1 MGNDIKMK
9 IGFVGTG
16 KLGLPVSLMYASKG
30 HELLCFDTNPDF
42 YNETANPI
50 DFLFEE
56 ELDPNNEGP
65 LREWLRDKH
74 LNLKFTNLS
83 NVINQ
88 SDIVFVAVQT
98 PHSKKYEGS
107 TRLPD
112 DRVDFDYTY
121 LRKCIEDIN
130 DVCIKSVPV
139 VIISTVLPGT
149 IRREIIPC
157 LSENIKLCYNP
168 YFIAMGTVARDC
180 LFPEFIL
187 LGTHD
192 IEASE
197 QVTLF
202 YKTICDCPVFS
213 TSIENAEMIKVTYN
227 TFITTKVVLA
237 NTIMDLCTRL
247 PGTNC
252 DEIINGLS
260 LGTRRI
266 LSPAYLRGGMGD
278 GGGCHPRDNIAL
290 SWLTRSVGLH
300 YDLYDSI
307 MKLRESQCET
317 IAKYIKE
324 QYDLTQMP
332 VCLLGK
338 SFKPNTSITTGS
350 SAVLL
355 GEILKEYGIPFAFH
369 DPHIENTL
377 ISEEPSIFCVTC
389 SHDKFLTYT
398 LPHGSILIDPHRRYK
413 SCIVNGVYIPLGM
426 NSN

>member
-1 MGNDIKMK
+1 MK

-16 KLGLPVSLMYASKG
+16 KLGLPVSLMYATKG
-30 HELLCFDTNPDF
+30 HELLCFDTNSNF
-42 YNETANPI
+42 YKENADPI
-50 DFLFEE
+50 DFLFDEE
-56 ELDPNNEGP
+56 RDPDNNGS
-65 LREWLRDKH
+65 LKEWLIGKE
-74 LNLKFTNLS
+74 LNLKFTDLKT
-83 NVINQ
+83 VITN

-98 PHSKKYEGS
+98 PHDIKYEGS

-121 LRKCIEDIN
+121 LRNAMIDISN
-130 DVCIKSVPV
+130 VCISPVPV

-149 IRREIIPC
+149 IRREIIPY
-157 LSENIKLCYNP
+157 LSDNIKLCYNP
-168 YFIAMGTVARDC
+168 YFIAMGTVASDC

-192 IEASE
+192 SWATETVMS
-197 QVTLF
+197 F
-202 YKTICDCPVFS
+202 YKTICNCPVFS

-247 PGTNC
+247 PGTDC
-252 DEIINGLS
+252 DEVIRGLS

-266 LSPAYLRGGMGD
+266 ISPSYLKGGMGD

-290 SWLTRSVGLH
+290 SWLTRNVGLH

-307 MKLRESQCET
+307 MKIRESQCET
-317 IAKYIKE
+317 IAKIIKSE
-324 QYDLTQMP
+324 YQRTNMNVY
-332 VCLLGK
+332 LLGK

-355 GEILKEYGIPFAFH
+355 GEILKEYGIPFTFH
-369 DPHIENTL
+369 DPHIEKTDIL
-377 ISEEPSIFCVTC
+377 EQPSIFCVTC
-389 SHDKFLTYT
+389 SHDKFLSYK
-398 LPHGSILIDPHRRYK
+398 LPDGSILIDPHRKY
-413 SCIVNGVYIPLGM
+413 SNCISNGMYIPLGVN
-426 NSN
+426 NS